1 MGDSS
6 IGGESAQD
14 FENLFFDDV
23 DLQSSKLGRKV
34 SDKNKLIGQIIK
46 TLI

>member
-1 MGDSS
+1 M
-6 IGGESAQD
+6 
-14 FENLFFDDV
+14 

-46 TLI
+46 HLSEIDFELENDENDILGDAYE